1 MEMKQNLGVKVLLGL
16 GVACLSGCS
25 FSEKET
31 FPAWQ
36 EGEMEI
42 HHIYTGRGESNFMIF
57 PDGTSLLVD
66 AGDFDP
72 SDYPLMC
79 EPLPDKSRR
88 AGEWIARYV
97 ERVNPHRD
105 RVDYLLVSHFHND
118 HTGDS
123 SLPVP
128 HTENRNPD
136 YARVGI
142 AEAGEVLRFGKVFDR
157 GYPDYQYPLPIND
170 RDVDNYRAFLHW
182 QASQFGLQ
190 QEPFVVGKENQITLK
205 YHPDRYASRFSIRN
219 LAANG
224 EVWKGTGG
232 ETIRYYDENIAN
244 LDSQHQNE
252 NTKSLAL
259 RIAYGPFRY
268 YCGGDAVGSLL
279 DSNGEKV
286 NIEEKVGE
294 ACGTVDVSKA
304 NHHAYKDAMTEGFLR
319 HIQAKQYVIPVWDHE
334 HIQPDVIQRMVTMTA
349 DKSDPVVYVT
359 HMPQARQEKY
369 ASESWMQSVSPV
381 SGHVVIKVFDEGRKY
396 SIYVLSAEDER
407 CRVKAVYGPYES
419 GNK

>member
-1 MEMKQNLGVKVLLGL
+1 MKQNLGVKVLLGL
-16 GVACLSGCS
+16 GVACLSSCS
-25 FSEKET
+25 FSGKET

-79 EPLPDKSRR
+79 EPLPDRSRR

-244 LDSQHQNE
+244 LDPQHQN
-252 NTKSLAL
+252 
-259 RIAYGPFRY
+259 
-268 YCGGDAVGSLL
+268 
-279 DSNGEKV
+279 
-286 NIEEKVGE
+286 
-294 ACGTVDVSKA
+294 
-304 NHHAYKDAMTEGFLR
+304 
-319 HIQAKQYVIPVWDHE
+319 
-334 HIQPDVIQRMVTMTA
+334 
-349 DKSDPVVYVT
+349 
-359 HMPQARQEKY
+359 
-369 ASESWMQSVSPV
+369 
-381 SGHVVIKVFDEGRKY
+381 
-396 SIYVLSAEDER
+396 
-407 CRVKAVYGPYES
+407 
-419 GNK
+419 